1 MKKDNRLGWYMLRR
15 RITTDAL
22 TGRLTDGNAT
32 AINLFEQGK
41 ALPTKNDLRAISDA
55 LRAKPTD
62 IWDEHERLQGVF
74 HTWDEHELD
83 LLELL
88 QSGNGRQHGTQTE
101 FRCWIYPEDK
111 RKLEVAIKQLGFKT
125 QADWFR
131 EVSELTMKTA
141 AKRAEKR
148 GI

>member
-22 TGRLTDGNAT
+22 TERLTDGNAT

-62 IWDEHERLQGVF
+62 IWDEHE
-74 HTWDEHELD
+74 LD

-88 QSGNGRQHGTQTE
+88 QSGNGRQHGAQTE

-131 EVSELTMKTA
+131 KVSELTMKTA